1 MANQNHTL
9 DQRLRGVQTRTRV
22 INEAASQQVVHPTT
36 NEVRWPRLVA
46 FFGETVLFA
55 AMGLVRDVFDKMGD
69 SEEKGNGT
77 IRELNNCFFL
87 VLFEIMFSMESGAYQ
102 KIFEFMVDSGSPK
115 TKIKQSTFSVFL
127 VWDKSG

>member
-22 INEAASQQVVHPTT
+22 INEAASQQVVHPTI

-55 AMGLVRDVFDKMGD
+55 TMGLVRDVFDKRGA
-69 SEEKGNGT
+69 SEEKRKGT
-77 IRELNNCFFL
+77 IRELNNCF
-87 VLFEIMFSMESGAYQ
+87 
-102 KIFEFMVDSGSPK
+102 
-115 TKIKQSTFSVFL
+115 VFGF
-127 VWDKSG
+127 VRNYVFYG